1 MPDKVV
7 NWFSH
12 QFQEA
17 EAVTEIPRV
26 ELEEDD
32 GAIVECGV
40 EHIISLGLFY
50 INLTDKKYKGCETL
64 KIYIIISIFMSVL
77 LSVHSSQVFF
87 CKIIKSNHSCSYVVS
102 TRKS

>member
-1 MPDKVV
+1 MEEEKLPDKVV

-40 EHIISLGLFY
+40 EHIISPGLFY
-50 INLTDKKYKGCETL
+50 INLTDKKYKGCATL
-64 KIYIIISIFMSVL
+64 KIYIIISTFMCTYMSVR
-77 LSVHSSQVFF
+77 SSEVFL
-87 CKIIKSNHSCSYVVS
+87 IKSNHSCS
-102 TRKS
+102 